1 MNPKIF
7 IPVICYNHTANTE
20 YMMSLIKLTHYLRDQ
35 NIGYILFPIVFE
47 SLVSR
52 ARNASVAHFL
62 NSDCTHLMFI
72 DADIEFDPESV
83 LRLLMHDQ
91 DVISGVYAK
100 KYYVMDRIT
109 SGQEV
114 VDFPISGDISL
125 DEKGLLNSTYLPTGF
140 LMIKRVVF
148 DKLVACYPHL
158 KYNNDINGYGNLD
171 TFYDFFQVSVR
182 NGILES
188 EDWGFCSLWRGV
200 GGAVLIDP
208 EIKLGHIG
216 WNSFSGNP
224 LKWCYEAIERNSHYE
239 KNG

>member
-35 NIGYILFPIVFE
+35 NIGYVLFPIVFE

-91 DVISGVYAK
+91 PVISGVYAK
-100 KYYVMDRIT
+100 KYYVMERIS

-114 VDFPISGDISL
+114 VDFPISGDIAL
-125 DEKGLLNSTYLPTGF
+125 NEKGLLSSTYLPTGF

-148 DKLVACYPHL
+148 DQLIINYPHL

-171 TFYDFFQVSVR
+171 TFYDFFPVSIR

-188 EDWGFCSLWRGV
+188 EDWGFCSLWRSV
-200 GGAVLIDP
+200 GGSVFIDP

-224 LKWCYEAIERNSHYE
+224 LKWCYEAIKRNSQHE
-239 KNG
+239 EN